1 MDRASIVLS
10 SIAGAESHSMS
21 ELFSEWIASI
31 PPQTLFLVPLV
42 AFLESCV
49 VIGLFVSGV
58 FLLTIVSLIYAQ
70 GEISLL
76 TLVSLAF
83 IGAFVGDQV
92 GFFVGRAGAPFL
104 WKRRLVRKQLVKRKS
119 SYRKFR
125 RLLLTAAPAAICLGR
140 LSPPIR
146 SLSPVI
152 AGLSGLRPFIFF
164 LCDLLAC
171 ALWASGLALLA
182 YGANQI

>member
-1 MDRASIVLS
+1 
-10 SIAGAESHSMS
+10 MS

-31 PPQTLFLVPLV
+31 PPQTLVLVPLV

-49 VIGLFVSGV
+49 VVGLFVSGV

-70 GEISLL
+70 GDFSLF

-83 IGAFVGDQV
+83 VGAFVGDQL
-92 GFFVGRAGAPFL
+92 GFFVGRTGAPFL
-104 WKRRLVRKQLVKRKS
+104 WRLRWVRKKLIQRKN

-125 RLLLTAAPAAICLGR
+125 RLLLKAAPAAICLGR

-152 AGLSGLRPFIFF
+152 AGLSGLKPSVF
-164 LCDLLAC
+164 LFCDLLAC
-171 ALWASGLALLA
+171 TLWASGLALLA